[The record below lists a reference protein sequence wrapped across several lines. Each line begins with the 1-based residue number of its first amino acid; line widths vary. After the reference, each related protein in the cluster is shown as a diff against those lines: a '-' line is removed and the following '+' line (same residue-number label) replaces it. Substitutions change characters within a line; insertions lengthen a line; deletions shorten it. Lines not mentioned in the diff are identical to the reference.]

1 MTRSRRVVGMDAK
14 QRLRTFLLED
24 FFHTLA
30 AFAAGRS

>member
-1 MTRSRRVVGMDAK
+1 MNRSRRVVDTDAK
-14 QRLRTFLLED
+14 QRDVRFLLED